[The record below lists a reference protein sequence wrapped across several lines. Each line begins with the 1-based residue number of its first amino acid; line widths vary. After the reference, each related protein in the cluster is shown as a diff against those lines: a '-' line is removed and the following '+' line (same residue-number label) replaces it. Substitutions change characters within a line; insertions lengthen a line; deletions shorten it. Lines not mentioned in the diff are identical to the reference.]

1 MPVNLS
7 AVNKIK
13 FYLLCNTSHFYL
25 LTFLLTFF
33 FSSNLYI
40 VTDATAA
47 LNNKSTKLNN
57 TVGVVLVVSCVA
69 VMSITWIVN
78 KPDMP
83 INNVS

>member
-1 MPVNLS
+1 M
-7 AVNKIK
+7 
-13 FYLLCNTSHFYL
+13 
-25 LTFLLTFF
+25 
-33 FSSNLYI
+33 

-57 TVGVVLVVSCVA
+57 TVGVVPVANCVA